1 MTTPN
6 QQLMGMMS
14 PQQARLLDDQLRE
27 QQIQNQSGGG
37 MFSGAVA
44 ATLRGNDAISN
55 AFSGRRAG
63 VNEQANTDKR
73 SSLMAKQEAEE
84 KLQRERTAVNNNILV
99 ETDIKK
105 LESIRDR
112 LVERNTPEAAKS
124 AKLAHDKII
133 KLKKELKESDGSS
146 KLINDS
152 FLPKAIMD
160 SLLEEVASGVT
171 KPQDVPKRIKESNE
185 KVSKQMKIDSGIKLI
200 ESYGLTEAD
209 SEKYKNMLGGGV
221 TLSDIVSQLEPKT
234 DELTNQNLITMYRF
248 FTPESVDAY
257 KEAVE
262 KGVKVT
268 AMPKLVSLK
277 TGDDGKLITNKPTA
291 MQAASLKAAIGI
303 LAETN
308 PAVEDFYQ
316 TAGIFGNNVD
326 TQKVLGTTA
335 QVYALANQ
343 KNITLDQA
351 IVEYSTKMKRIAELQ
366 AKAGGS

>member
-6 QQLMGMMS
+6 QQLIGMMS
-14 PQQARLLDDQLRE
+14 PQQARLLDDQLRD
-27 QQIQNQSGGG
+27 QQIQNQAGGG

-44 ATLRGNDAISN
+44 ATLRGNDAIAN
-55 AFSGRRAG
+55 AVGGRRVG
-63 VNEQANTDKR
+63 VNEQANVDKR
-73 SSLMAKQEAEE
+73 AELMAQQEAAD

-133 KLKKELKESDGSS
+133 KLKKELTESSGSSDLINKTDLPKDIKES
-146 KLINDS
+146 LI
-152 FLPKAIMD
+152 A
-160 SLLEEVASGVT
+160 EVTNGIT

-185 KVSKQMKIDSGIKLI
+185 KVSKQMERDSGIKLI
-200 ESYGLTEAD
+200 DGYKLPEEQSA
-209 SEKYKNMLGGGV
+209 KYKKMLDGGV
-221 TLSDIVSQLEPKT
+221 PLATIISKIEPKT

-257 KEAVE
+257 KAAVE

-277 TGDDGKLITNKPTA
+277 TDKDGRIITNKPTA

-308 PAVEDFYQ
+308 TAVEDFYQ
-316 TAGIFGNNVD
+316 TAGIFGGDID

-335 QVYALANQ
+335 QIYALANQ
-343 KNITLDQA
+343 KNISLDEA
-351 IVEYSTKMKRIAELQ
+351 IVEYATKTARMAELQ
-366 AKAGGS
+366 AKAGGA